1 MKRVFWAAALVAVW
15 AQLFGL
21 ISFELFGQF
30 NNVVEDR
37 DAFFAHAADRLGREV
52 GLL

>member
-1 MKRVFWAAALVAVW
+1 MLALVAAW

-30 NNVVEDR
+30 NRLVEAR
-37 DAFFAHAADRLGREV
+37 EPLFRLAAGELARSV
-52 GLL
+52 GLRGTPAG